1 MNEEETVESQAEP
14 EAPKAPDLL
23 SIIQSKPGGPSKQ
36 VIDTWKAKHGAIYAS
51 GFSEEELYIWR
62 AISRNEYKKIQIEGQ
77 EIAQMPVPAE
87 AMAAQMASEE
97 KIVSMCILWPAKTA
111 EELAADKGGT
121 VPTLLE
127 QIMQNSNFMTPQQ
140 ASYLVVKL

>member
-1 MNEEETVESQAEP
+1 MNEEEVVESQEEP

-36 VIDTWKAKHGAIYAS
+36 VIDSWKAKHGAIYAS
-51 GFSEEELYIWR
+51 GFSEDELYVWR
-62 AISRNEYKKIQIEGQ
+62 AITRNEYKKIQIEGQ
-77 EIAQMPVPAE
+77 DIAQIQDAKE
-87 AMAAQMASEE
+87 QMAAQMSSEE
-97 KIVSMCILWPAKTA
+97 RIVSMCILWPVKTP

-127 QIMQNSNFMTPQQ
+127 QVMQNSNFMTPQQ
-140 ASYLVVKL
+140 ASFLVVKL